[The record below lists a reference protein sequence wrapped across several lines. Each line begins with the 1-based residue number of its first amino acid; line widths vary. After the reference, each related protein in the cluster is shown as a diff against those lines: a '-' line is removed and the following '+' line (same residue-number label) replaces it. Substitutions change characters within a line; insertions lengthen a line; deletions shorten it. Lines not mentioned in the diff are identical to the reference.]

1 MFNFFFHFYIFIWK
15 NTLIIFLNFYNQNLK
30 KFKNIFS
37 ISLIKSKNKISRN
50 IFEFY
55 FLKLNFVFYTFGIFK

>member
-1 MFNFFFHFYIFIWK
+1 MFNFISHFYIFIWK
-15 NTLIIFLNFYNQNLK
+15 KTLIIFLNFYNKNLK
-30 KFKNIFS
+30 RVINVFS
-37 ISLIKSKNKISRN
+37 VSLIQNKNKISRN